1 MATIEAPA
9 RGLTIAMIVPPVSDL
24 NTMYAAAPRLTGW
37 LRAQGHTVTPI
48 DLSLEVFLAMF
59 SRAGLTRLFA
69 AIDPRAVTGEYED
82 VYQNRDRYVRIID
95 DVVAFMQG
103 KDPALAHRIV
113 RGDFIPEGPYLREET
128 PAARRERFGAWGK
141 VDHARHLAT
150 QMLLDL
156 THLLQTI
163 SPHYALVNYAAKLS
177 RTSASF
183 DEIAGELARPP
194 NAIEQLMEEAAARAI
209 PADVDLVCLTCPF
222 PGMLIGSL
230 VIGRWLATHRPRAA
244 RALGGGFP
252 STELRELSDP
262 RFFDFV
268 DYLVIDD
275 GERPLERICARVAAR
290 GGDDRDGAAITL
302 HKTATRQGDR
312 VVWHEDTATAAPR
325 FRELPAPDYEGV
337 RMDRY
342 VHLLPVGAN
351 VFHRLLNDGP
361 WLKLTAAHGCYWK
374 KCTFCDVH
382 LAYIDDFDPLSAA
395 QLADQMD
402 AIHAQ
407 TGLSSFHFTDE
418 AAPPPLLVNLAL
430 ELLRRD
436 RNYQY
441 FGNIRYDTGFTPD
454 RCRLLAASGM
464 IAVTGGIEVASD
476 ALLPKI
482 RKGIT
487 IPHVTKV
494 LQAFRGAGILCH
506 AYLIYGFPGEALADT
521 INSLETLRQLFGA
534 DLLQSGVFHKFSL
547 TAHAPIA
554 KAPELFGIRIK
565 DEPFRGFARYDLAYD
580 SVSVPAPDDAVFAVL
595 DKALNAFVHGKF
607 LDTDVRQWFR
617 PSPVPAPTVARDFI
631 ARAMAEPHPSKDADL
646 RVCWLGGA
654 PRWSGG
660 MLQVASATGEMIAR
674 TAPRAL
680 ADLIARC
687 HPSGWGKATP
697 PRASELVDLELAAS
711 LRAHGLVSV

>member
-1 MATIEAPA
+1 M
-9 RGLTIAMIVPPVSDL
+9 GLKIAMVVPPVSDL

-37 LRAQGHTVTPI
+37 LRAAGHEVTPI
-48 DLSLEVFLAMF
+48 DLSLELFLAMF
-59 SRAGLTRLFA
+59 SRAGLLRLFA
-69 AIDPRAVTGEYED
+69 AIDPATVAGEYED
-82 VYQNRDRYVRIID
+82 VYQNRDRYVRIIE
-95 DVVAFMQG
+95 DVIGFMQG
-103 KDPALAHRIV
+103 KDPAMAHRIV
-113 RGDFIPEGPYLREET
+113 RGDFLPEGPYFREET
-128 PAARRERFGAWGK
+128 PAARRERYGTWGK
-141 VDHARHLAT
+141 VDLARHLAT

-156 THLLQTI
+156 THLFQTI

-183 DEIAGELARPP
+183 DAIAGELARPP
-194 NAIEQLMEEAAARAI
+194 NAIEQLMQETAARAI
-209 PADVDLVCLTCPF
+209 APDIDLVCFTCPF

-230 VIGRWLATHRPRAA
+230 VIGKWLATHRPRAI

-268 DYLVIDD
+268 DYLVVDD
-275 GERPLERICARVAAR
+275 GELPLARICARVLARDAAE
-290 GGDDRDGAAITL
+290 GPAIAL
-302 HKTATRQGDR
+302 HKTATREAGR
-312 VVWHEDTATAAPR
+312 VVWHHDDARVAPR
-325 FRELPAPDYEGV
+325 FRELPAPDYGGV

-374 KCTFCDVH
+374 KCTFCDIH
-382 LAYIDDFDPLSAA
+382 LDYIDDFDPLSAV

-436 RNYQY
+436 RSYQY

-476 ALLPKI
+476 ALLPRI

-494 LQAFRGAGILCH
+494 LQAFRGAGVMCH

-521 INSLETLRQLFGA
+521 INSLETLRQLFRA

-554 KAPELFGIRIK
+554 KAPELYGIRIK
-565 DEPFRGFARYDLAYD
+565 DAPFGGFARYDLAYD
-580 SVSVPAPDDAVFAVL
+580 SVSVPAPDDAVFEVL

-607 LDTDVRQWFR
+607 LDTDVRHWFKLR
-617 PSPVPAPTVARDFI
+617 PVPAPTVAPDLI
-631 ARAMAEPHPSKDADL
+631 AQAMAEPHPIKTSEPRL
-646 RVCWLGGA
+646 CWLGGV

-660 MLQVASATGEMIAR
+660 MLQVASATGEIIADL
-674 TAPRAL
+674 APRWL
-680 ADLIARC
+680 ADNLARC
-687 HPSGWGKATP
+687 HPSGWVKPTP
-697 PRASELVDLELAAS
+697 PRAGDFDSLAWAEA
-711 LRAHGLVSV
+711 LRARGLVQV